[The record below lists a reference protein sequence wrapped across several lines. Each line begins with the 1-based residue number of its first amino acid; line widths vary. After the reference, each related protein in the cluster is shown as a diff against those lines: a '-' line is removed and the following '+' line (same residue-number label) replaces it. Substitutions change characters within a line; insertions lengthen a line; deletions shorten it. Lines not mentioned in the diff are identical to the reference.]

1 MSLESPHPDAS
12 QPSNRAAEQQPALDA
27 HLQRQLNGFGKKL
40 ELLQWSYFV
49 TGNAHAWSRLDPDR
63 LHALPEYRRVRE
75 VTQLLKAS
83 RVEGI
88 PFTRFGSEADGGYV
102 MLDSLRPPEVM
113 AGYSIGIGTEIS
125 WDLAVA
131 KRGIELVLY
140 DHTVAGPPQT
150 VPGARFVRQGI
161 CGTAAAPGR
170 RTLAE
175 MIADNGH
182 EGRSDLVLKMDAEGA
197 EWEVLD
203 EVRSDTLGQFAQIA
217 IEFHRMAKVLHAQ
230 GHAEVVAAISKLAHT
245 HVPVHAHGNNCRL
258 PVWIGDLVLPDVLE
272 VSWVRRA
279 DYEGRIVPRT
289 ESFPT
294 DDDRPNLAHRPD
306 LFLGWTFSFDR
317 PGSPQRDAGP
327 SV

>member
-1 MSLESPHPDAS
+1 M
-12 QPSNRAAEQQPALDA
+12 
-27 HLQRQLNGFGKKL
+27 
-40 ELLQWSYFV
+40 
-49 TGNAHAWSRLDPDR
+49 
-63 LHALPEYRRVRE
+63 
-75 VTQLLKAS
+75 
-83 RVEGI
+83 
-88 PFTRFGSEADGGYV
+88 
-102 MLDSLRPPEVM
+102 
-113 AGYSIGIGTEIS
+113 
-125 WDLAVA
+125 A
-131 KRGIELVLY
+131 KRGIKLVLY
-140 DHTVAGPPQT
+140 DHTVAGPPQP

-161 CGTAAAPGR
+161 RGAAVVPGR

-182 EGRSDLVLKMDAEGA
+182 ERRRDLVLKMDAEGA
-197 EWEVLD
+197 EWQVLD
-203 EVRSDTLGQFAQIA
+203 EVSKETLGQFAQIV
-217 IEFHRMAKVLHAQ
+217 IEFHRMAKVLHVQ
-230 GHAEVVAAISKLAHT
+230 GHAEVMAAISKLSHT

-294 DDDRPNLAHRPD
+294 NDDRPNLAHRPD